1 MEEQIINGVRWR
13 PVTFRGIP
21 TNYIVSEYSNVMNRV
36 TGEMLTAVPYKESG
50 RERVHLH
57 VNGKPVDVKIYR
69 LSYEAFYGPIPKD
82 MTIDHID
89 ENFLNNHISNL
100 RLLTASENIKSYL
113 RNHPD
118 HGFQKV
124 YSDEIIIK
132 YFKKLQKGVFFNDAA
147 RHVGIKSREYA
158 LALLKGKRRRDLWEQ
173 YQPFPDSAHKKVL
186 YSKKDEKIVVSKT
199 IDGYSIF
206 DITRFLGI
214 EYNAR
219 SINKIIKIRHKYGV
233 RDSKFFDQ
241 SFIMD
246 VDTLIKEG
254 KTNNEIYD
262 ILSLTLSKD
271 NTRISDFM
279 ARRRRLLQIPN
290 NNFSVGN
297 KEETELVRKYIAE
310 GLSNKEILK
319 KINKERNQYYINL
332 FGKERKKYKS
342 KYNVQRLST
351 N

>member
-13 PVTFRGIP
+13 PVIFRGIP

-124 YSDEIIIK
+124 YSDEMIIK
-132 YFKKLQKGVFFNDAA
+132 YFKKLQRGVYYRDAA
-147 RHVGIKSREYA
+147 AQVGIKSKGYA
-158 LALLKGKRRRDLWEQ
+158 LGLMLGRRRRDLWEQ
-173 YQPFPDSAHKKVL
+173 YQPFPNSAHKRVTF
-186 YSKKDEKIVVSKT
+186 SKRDERIIIAKT
-199 IDGYSIF
+199 IDGCSIF
-206 DITRFLGI
+206 DITKILDI
-214 EYNAR
+214 EYNAS
-219 SINKIIKIRHKYGV
+219 SINKIVKIRNKHGV

-262 ILSLTLSKD
+262 ILSLSLSKD

-279 ARRRRLLQIPN
+279 ARRRRLLKIPN

-310 GLSNKEILK
+310 GLSNDEILK

-332 FGKERKKYKS
+332 FGKERKKYKR
-342 KYNVQRLST
+342 KCNVQRLST